1 MEHFVEKDL
10 EQLDEF
16 GKLINDRANWSLS
29 TADAVKLYKSL
40 IFINGLRKKISD
52 HIVEYRSIQQVME
65 PIKKQ
70 RSKKQ
75 EGSEE

>member
-29 TADAVKLYKSL
+29 TADAVKLYKGL
-40 IFINGLRKKISD
+40 VFINGLRKKISD